1 METRKAY
8 IDKMATQLK
17 QWDDDLQQL
26 KTIADRAKAEAKTEY
41 YRQIDDLRAKKEN
54 AQLKLNEIRN
64 ASDQA
69 WENLKSGLDKG
80 WTELKTAFDSAK
92 ANFK

>member
-17 QWDDDLQQL
+17 QWDDELQQL
-26 KTIADRAKAEAKTEY
+26 KTIADRAKADAKTEY
-41 YRQIDDLRAKKEN
+41 YRQIDDLRARREN
-54 AQLKLNEIRN
+54 IQLKLNEIRN

-69 WENLKSGLDKG
+69 WENLKTGFEKG
-80 WTELKTAFDSAK
+80 WSEFKTAFDSAK
-92 ANFK
+92 AKFR